1 MSTAP
6 SARPPSSQ
14 RRTPDLDSDHAR
26 QFVERAASHPSV
38 DTAEPRPQGRGAP
51 PPAPPL
57 AINPPA
63 AAPAAPPRRDPL
75 RPLTLRIPEALHNA
89 LLFIA
94 DNSSKSMNQFAIDAL
109 TPAAEAQIAKIM
121 KRKELGLD

>member
-38 DTAEPRPQGRGAP
+38 DVAEPRQQGRGGVPVAEP
-51 PPAPPL
+51 APPAP
-57 AINPPA
+57 
-63 AAPAAPPRRDPL
+63 PPRRDPL

>member
-6 SARPPSSQ
+6 SARPPSSL

-38 DTAEPRPQGRGAP
+38 DAGEPRQQGRGGGLPVAEPP
-51 PPAPPL
+51 PPAS
-57 AINPPA
+57 
-63 AAPAAPPRRDPL
+63 PRRDPL

>member
-38 DTAEPRPQGRGAP
+38 DLAEPRPQGRGELPVAAP
-51 PPAPPL
+51 T
-57 AINPPA
+57 PA
-63 AAPAAPPRRDPL
+63 AAPRRDPL
-75 RPLTLRIPEALHNA
+75 RPLTLRIPEGLHNA

-109 TPAAEAQIAKIM
+109 TPAVEAQIAKIM